1 LNDLVTNSFKHAFR
15 EQAGGI
21 IDVGLKR
28 DKNRIHFWVADSGS
42 GMDLAKLKSATMGM
56 NLITSLVEQIDGN
69 LEYENKNGS
78 RFLITFN
85 NN

>member
-1 LNDLVTNSFKHAFR
+1 
-15 EQAGGI
+15 
-21 IDVGLKR
+21 
-28 DKNRIHFWVADSGS
+28 
-42 GMDLAKLKSATMGM
+42 MDASKLRSASMGM

-69 LEYENKNGS
+69 LEYDNRNGS